1 LLFPGFEGK
10 QLAGEVREDGFE
22 SVKSHMQMEGM
33 ELLSSVAFIRTAKA
47 ETIPLPRSSFHIN

>member
-10 QLAGEVREDGFE
+10 QLAGEDGFE
-22 SVKSHMQMEGM
+22 SVKSHVQMEGM

-47 ETIPLPRSSFHIN
+47 ETIPLPRSPFHTN